1 MADKNTVEIS
11 FKAVDADKLEKAIKS
26 LDRATKS
33 LVKGQAKLVTEGK
46 KVKNVHEK
54 LKNTTEKTTKSFF
67 NLAGS
72 QRLLS
77 GSFAVLRSK
86 MLLFNFAMGLGI
98 RQVSRLVA
106 ESAKVSAMETA
117 FNTLSGATGDSTLS
131 MQKLEES
138 TNGTMNQFDLFKQAN
153 NAMIL
158 GVADNSDTMAEMF
171 DIAQRLGRALGQDTT
186 SSVES
191 LITGI
196 GRQSRLM
203 LDNIGIIVKSE
214 EAYDNYA
221 EKLNT
226 TADKL
231 TDSQKK
237 QAFLEATMESARAKV
252 ATLGEENL
260 TARDKMDQLSTAS
273 SNLATTIGKQLSPSF
288 GNLSSSTAKVINNLT
303 KLIKLA
309 TDENSLEIK
318 HYKTIEKTNEFLK
331 ENAKQ
336 YGFVTNES
344 NSLISRL
351 VTLRQKFID
360 LKNEQEPNLFG
371 HIPTEYMNNIRR
383 TNDLINELTK
393 SQQGF
398 RESALEVVIPPIVS
412 PPLDSFSKDMVQSF
426 EDEFLK
432 EPLEVGLSFPE
443 VDELYKD
450 FMKDFEESEK
460 TRLNQEKESESARKV
475 IMADTV
481 NFQLQQLQDLETA
494 FLLNNTHNLES
505 EKFFAEERKA
515 IYDKEAEETTER
527 LQKEREERIQNGL
540 DMANL
545 IKSQAQD
552 LLGFHEDNVNQR
564 KDNAIKALKDS
575 DEYERA
581 SSEKR
586 KTMEKEVNKTFAEE
600 EKRLFH
606 MKQMSSLADIAMNTA
621 TSMSKHL
628 GNPVMMGIIT
638 ALGALQASAV
648 MSQQPP
654 VYEQGGLVGGNRH
667 SQGGTM
673 IEAERGEF
681 VMSRNAVESIGAETL
696 NQMNQSGN
704 TGVTVN
710 ISAPLVDDTVVD
722 RIIPAIQLAL
732 NEDRASLKI

>member
-1 MADKNTVEIS
+1 
-11 FKAVDADKLEKAIKS
+11 
-26 LDRATKS
+26 
-33 LVKGQAKLVTEGK
+33 
-46 KVKNVHEK
+46 
-54 LKNTTEKTTKSFF
+54 
-67 NLAGS
+67 
-72 QRLLS
+72 
-77 GSFAVLRSK
+77 
-86 MLLFNFAMGLGI
+86 
-98 RQVSRLVA
+98 
-106 ESAKVSAMETA
+106 
-117 FNTLSGATGDSTLS
+117 
-131 MQKLEES
+131 
-138 TNGTMNQFDLFKQAN
+138 
-153 NAMIL
+153 
-158 GVADNSDTMAEMF
+158 
-171 DIAQRLGRALGQDTT
+171 
-186 SSVES
+186 
-191 LITGI
+191 
-196 GRQSRLM
+196 
-203 LDNIGIIVKSE
+203 
-214 EAYDNYA
+214 
-221 EKLNT
+221 
-226 TADKL
+226 
-231 TDSQKK
+231 
-237 QAFLEATMESARAKV
+237 MESARAKV

-309 TDENSLEIK
+309 TDEDSLEIK
-318 HYKTIEKTNEFLK
+318 HYKTIEKTNDFLK

-371 HIPTEYMNNIRR
+371 HIPAEYMNNISR

-545 IKSQAQD
+545 VKSQAQN

-628 GNPVMMGIIT
+628 ANPVMMGIIT

-654 VYEQGGLVGGNRH
+654 VYEQGGLIGGNRH

-681 VMSRNAVESIGAETL
+681 VMSRNAVESIGTETL